1 MTAEVLA
8 RAGGPLA
15 AAGLGLLI
23 LSPRRDFRL
32 VGLAAWG
39 VGMALCLNLLAP
51 EGSAER
57 LVIAGP
63 SGVVIAVALAIVF
76 RRWPWA
82 VAVLALA
89 AVPARIPV
97 TVGDTSANLLVPL
110 YAVVAGAALALAW
123 SLYRDAPREREL
135 GIVAWPMALV
145 VAWFALTSVWTDS
158 AEQAAIVLSFFVL
171 PFALLAVVLSRL
183 PWDRRALIGLT
194 GLLGGMAV
202 LFAAV
207 GIWQWAARDIFW
219 NPKVIVGNIY
229 GSFFRVNSLFWD
241 PSIYGR
247 FLVVAILVVLAIV
260 LLRVRP
266 RWDLWL
272 AAGILLVWVGLL
284 FSFSQSSFAAL
295 MAGILVLAILAWRWR
310 TVAAVALAGAAIA
323 SVGFT
328 WPMIGGLE
336 PPVVAGESS
345 GLDRATAGRAQLVE
359 NGIRVAVEHPIVGV
373 GVGGFEDA
381 YAARL
386 GLNRAPPSA
395 ASHTTPVTVAAETG
409 VVGLVLFAWLVAAGI
424 VVAFRRNV
432 TDRSFAA
439 RTGLILG
446 VAFLAIFVHSNFYNA
461 FFEDP
466 MTWGLLALAAL
477 AAGQAREAIA

>member
-1 MTAEVLA
+1 MTAEILT
-8 RAGGPLA
+8 RAGGPVA
-15 AAGLGLLI
+15 AAGLALLI
-23 LSPRRDFRL
+23 LAPARNARL
-32 VGLAAWG
+32 FGLVTWG
-39 VGMALCLNLLAP
+39 LGMVLFLPLMAP
-51 EGSAER
+51 EGDEQR
-57 LVIAGP
+57 LVFAAIAGI
-63 SGVVIAVALAIVF
+63 VLAVALAAIF

-82 VAVLALA
+82 VAFLALV

-97 TVGDTSANLLVPL
+97 TVGDTSANLLVPF

-123 SLYRDAPREREL
+123 SLYQDRSTVREL
-135 GIVAWPMALV
+135 GILAWPLTFL
-145 VAWFALTSVWTDS
+145 VAWFALSGLWTDR
-158 AEQAAIVLSFFVL
+158 AEEAAIAMFFFVL

-183 PWDRRALIGLT
+183 PWDRRALIGLA
-194 GLLGGMAV
+194 GLLTGMAL
-202 LFAAV
+202 LFSAV
-207 GIWQWAARDIFW
+207 GVYQWAARDIFW
-219 NPKVIVGNIY
+219 NPKVVVGNIY

-247 FLVVAILVVLAIV
+247 FLVVAILVLLAMV
-260 LLRVRP
+260 VFRARP
-266 RWDLWL
+266 RWDPYLM
-272 AAGILLVWVGLL
+272 AGIGFIWLGLL

-295 MAGILVLAILAWRWR
+295 MAGIIVLAVLAWRSR
-310 TVAAVALAGAAIA
+310 TVAAVALAGAAFA
-323 SVGFT
+323 AVGFA
-328 WPMIGGLE
+328 WPTVDALE
-336 PPVVAGESS
+336 APVIAQESS
-345 GLDRATAGRAQLVE
+345 GLNRATSGRAELVE
-359 NGIRVAVEHPIVGV
+359 NGIRVAVDHPIVGV

-409 VVGLVLFAWLVAAGI
+409 IVGLALFAWLVVAGL

-432 TDRSFAA
+432 SDQSFAA

-477 AAGQAREAIA
+477 AASQQREATT